1 VIFIRHHTQA
11 TEVTEEEFF
20 HSVETGGTVASSA
33 LTLMHQIIQARYP
46 ASEWNI
52 FGAQASDGDNWHQD
66 SAKCRQ
72 ILVEKLLPVSR
83 YFAYMQVAEEDQNLW
98 NEYSQVVHTHTNF
111 AMRKII
117 KPAEIYPIFR
127 ELFKKGVKT

>member
-1 VIFIRHHTQA
+1 
-11 TEVTEEEFF
+11 
-20 HSVETGGTVASSA
+20 
-33 LTLMHQIIQARYP
+33 
-46 ASEWNI
+46 
-52 FGAQASDGDNWHQD
+52 
-66 SAKCRQ
+66 
-72 ILVEKLLPVSR
+72 
-83 YFAYMQVAEEDQNLW
+83 MQVAEEDQNLW